1 MYQSCAL
8 SFSCRSSGPFSFLIF
23 TLALF
28 SALNFSYSLP
38 SKPHLGSNLVLLGDA
53 KFEDNGSCIRLA
65 DPGISSP
72 SSGFIIQRKPIK
84 LFTSSSKSRNPV
96 SFSTDF
102 TFSISPHNGDGLA
115 FLLVPTNFVSRFSAG
130 SFGILKERRFL
141 VVEYDT
147 SVDEKVRDP
156 NSNHVGVDVGSL
168 VSSKTSNVSS
178 VNLVLNGGVK
188 LRSWIDYDSSSK
200 RIESLDLCEFRFE
213 FKISTLK
220 KMSAMKSSGRLFTIG
235 LVTAWYSSN
244 IGVLLLN
251 KYLLSNYGFKY
262 PIFLTMCHMTAC
274 SLLSYVAIAWMK
286 MVPMQTIRSRVQFM
300 KISALSLIFCASV
313 VSGNISLKY
322 LPVSFNQA
330 IGATTP
336 FFTAVFAY
344 LMTLKREAWL
354 TYLTLVP
361 VVTGVIIASGG
372 EPSFH
377 LFGFIMCVGATAA
390 RALKSV
396 VQGILLSSEGEKLN
410 SMNLLLYMAPIAVVL
425 LLPATI
431 YMEENVVGITLALAR
446 DDSRIIWLLLFNS
459 ALAYFVNLTNFLVT
473 KHTSALTLQVL
484 GNAKGAV
491 AVVISILIFRNPV
504 SVTGMLGY
512 TLTVFGVILYSEAKK
527 RSK

>member
-1 MYQSCAL
+1 MEKVKGTGNS
-8 SFSCRSSGPFSFLIF
+8 RMF
-23 TLALF
+23 TV
-28 SALNFSYSLP
+28 
-38 SKPHLGSNLVLLGDA
+38 GLVL
-53 KFEDNGSCIRLA
+53 
-65 DPGISSP
+65 
-72 SSGFIIQRKPIK
+72 
-84 LFTSSSKSRNPV
+84 
-96 SFSTDF
+96 
-102 TFSISPHNGDGLA
+102 
-115 FLLVPTNFVSRFSAG
+115 
-130 SFGILKERRFL
+130 
-141 VVEYDT
+141 
-147 SVDEKVRDP
+147 
-156 NSNHVGVDVGSL
+156 
-168 VSSKTSNVSS
+168 
-178 VNLVLNGGVK
+178 
-188 LRSWIDYDSSSK
+188 
-200 RIESLDLCEFRFE
+200 
-213 FKISTLK
+213 
-220 KMSAMKSSGRLFTIG
+220 
-235 LVTAWYSSN
+235 AWYSSN

-251 KYLLSNYGFKY
+251 KYLLSNYGFKF

-286 MVPMQTIRSRVQFM
+286 VVPMQAVRSRVQFA
-300 KISALSLIFCASV
+300 KIATLSLVFCGSV
-313 VSGNISLKY
+313 VSGNISLRF

-344 LMTLKREAWL
+344 IMTVRREAWI
-354 TYLTLVP
+354 TYVTLIP

-396 VQGILLSSEGEKLN
+396 LQGILLSSEGEKLN

-425 LLPATI
+425 LLPATLM
-431 YMEENVVGITLALAR
+431 MEDNVVGITLALAR
-446 DDSRIIWLLLFNS
+446 EDNRIIWYLLFNS

-512 TLTVFGVILYSEAKK
+512 TLTVIGVILYSEAKK
-527 RSK
+527 RNK